1 MSDPRIGASFGQPSP
16 VAQLDMIRKAEDYG
30 VPKVWVTT
38 GSGSDGLTLFAA
50 ASQATS
56 RIQFGTAIVHSSTR
70 HPLIMAQ
77 QAAEVAQFS
86 GGRFTLG
93 IGPGAQIT
101 MERRFGLA
109 YERPLEYLR
118 EYVTVVKHLL
128 TGQRVDFDGKRIAVH
143 GELPNAADVPVI
155 ISALQA
161 GSFELAGEVA
171 DGAVTW
177 NCAAAYIR
185 DVARPAIERG
195 AKKTGRP
202 AAQIVGH
209 AWACLTA
216 DRAQLDKA
224 VQSTIA
230 FYARA
235 PQYQAMFAAAG
246 FPEAKEGMWSERM
259 VDAVVL
265 HGDEATVREKVREFM
280 SVSGADQLI
289 LSAMPVGDDRN
300 ASIERT
306 LRFIGGL

>member
-1 MSDPRIGASFGQPSP
+1 MSDPRIGVSFGQPNP
-16 VAQLDMIRKAEDYG
+16 VALLNMIKKAEEAG
-30 VPKVWVTT
+30 VAKVWLTT
-38 GSGSDGLTLFAA
+38 GSGSDALTVFAA

-56 RIQFGTAIVHSSTR
+56 RIHFGSAIVHASTR

-77 QAAEVAQFS
+77 QAAEVQQFS
-86 GGRFTLG
+86 EGRFTLG

-101 MERRFGLA
+101 MERRFGLE
-109 YERPLEYLR
+109 YQRPLEHLR
-118 EYVTVVKHLL
+118 EYIMVVKQLL
-128 TGQRVDFDGKRIAVH
+128 TGQRVDFEGKRIELH

-177 NCAAAYIR
+177 NCAATYIR

-195 AKKTGRP
+195 AQKAGRP

-209 AWACLTA
+209 AWVCLTT
-216 DRAQLDKA
+216 DRAELDKA
-224 VQSTIA
+224 VQSSIA
-230 FYARA
+230 FYARS
-235 PQYQAMFAAAG
+235 PHYQKMFAAAG
-246 FPEAKEGMWSERM
+246 FPEASDGMWSERM
-259 VDAVVL
+259 VDSVVL
-265 HGDEATVREKVREFM
+265 YGDEAAVAQKVQEFLH
-280 SVSGADQLI
+280 VSGCEQLI

-306 LRFIGGL
+306 VRFIGGL